1 MLYLCQLSSSLYLE
15 EHFSKFSMKVMKVT
29 KPEKEMFSCLNL
41 KILSAPKKIVREC
54 LQFTIFFFLFWRD
67 ICGLC
72 RYNARARG
80 LLLSKDRAFVLARK
94 RCRGPQIPKTET
106 DRLMSLMTIVFGANR
121 RKQTEAKLGK
131 DVRATV
137 NS

>member
-54 LQFTIFFFLFWRD
+54 LQFTIFF
-67 ICGLC
+67 
-72 RYNARARG
+72 
-80 LLLSKDRAFVLARK
+80 LSFFGGIFVACVGITPELGDY
-94 RCRGPQIPKTET
+94 CCPKTEHSFWRVRGAEVHRSQ
-106 DRLMSLMTIVFGANR
+106 RLR
-121 RKQTEAKLGK
+121 QTG
-131 DVRATV
+131 
-137 NS
+137 